1 MPKFAANLS
10 FLFKEGPF
18 IERFS
23 AAMAAG
29 FDAVEVLFPYD
40 EPAKDIIEVLRITG
54 LPLALINTPPP
65 NYTGGPRGFAATIG
79 GQERFEHDFRRA
91 LRFADALGA
100 RHLHIMAGVAEGDEA
115 HRTFVQNLTWATGF
129 AEARSP
135 ERRLTIEPINTV
147 DMPGYFL
154 NDFDQAAQILDEVGA
169 PNLGLQFDTY
179 HAHKITGD
187 MPATWAKHGHR
198 ALHIQIA
205 DPDGRHEPVAGAI
218 DYPAFFAQLDAE
230 GYAGYVSAEYYPRK
244 STEAGLKWL
253 KEAKAA
259 MRA

>member
-40 EPAKDIIEVLRITG
+40 TPAKDIIEVLRITG
-54 LPLALINTPPP
+54 LPLVLINTPPP
-65 NYTGGPRGFAATIG
+65 NYTGGARGFAATVG
-79 GQERFEHDFRRA
+79 GEERFQHDFRRA

-100 RHLHIMAGVAEGDEA
+100 RHMHIMAGQAEGAAA
-115 HRTFVQNLTWATGF
+115 HDTFVANLTWAAGF
-129 AEARSP
+129 AAEKSPQRS
-135 ERRLTIEPINTV
+135 LTIEPINTT

-154 NDFDQAAQILDEVGA
+154 NDFDQAAEILDKVGA
-169 PNLGLQFDTY
+169 PNLGLQFDAY

-187 MPATWAKHGHR
+187 MPATWAKHGAR
-198 ALHIQIA
+198 AVHIQIA
-205 DPDGRHEPVAGAI
+205 DPDGRREPVAGAI

-230 GYAGYVSAEYYPRK
+230 GYAGYVSAEYTPRT
-244 STEAGLKWL
+244 STDAGLKWL
-253 KEAKAA
+253 KAAKTAA
-259 MRA
+259 